1 MDIAESVNLSGN
13 LESFT
18 QGDVIGD
25 YVTRNEM
32 NNILDG
38 YVESN
43 EISTF
48 LKPENVSNFLT
59 EADLSLD

>member
-59 EADLSLD
+59 